1 MLPSHSVRM
10 TPLKWPSNTDILNWN
25 MVLAGGGLVASDE
38 ITVAIDLE
46 LTKPVEAMATSHMGE
61 RLKRELSAHNLS
73 HSSGVEH
80 TE

>member
-1 MLPSHSVRM
+1 M
-10 TPLKWPSNTDILNWN
+10 
-25 MVLAGGGLVASDE
+25 LAGGGLVASDE

-46 LTKPVEAMATSHMGE
+46 LTKPVEAIATSHLGE